1 MEKQIIT
8 KINILMF
15 GIAAGILTVFVV
27 LPADLKAEQGP
38 SSETKLI
45 KLAEPKLKGK
55 LTLEEAL
62 EKRRSIRSF
71 TGKSLTMEQI
81 SQLAWSGQGITE
93 KEKGFRTAPS
103 AGAIFPIE
111 LYVAI
116 PEGLFVYR
124 PVNHSLEKVVD
135 SDVRAKLAE
144 ASFGQRWVAD
154 AGADFII
161 AGSEKKLAAKYG
173 SKANVYML
181 LEAGHIG
188 QNILLQAVS
197 LDLGAVP
204 IGAFNAEEVNKICK
218 LPKDLES
225 LYIISVGQPVRR
237 EEEKKQE
244 RTEKMEAEKEKKAVL
259 IVASKNFRDEELFD
273 TKRALESAG
282 IHTIIASSKTGAVT
296 GMLGGSAEAI
306 ISVEDVI
313 VDNYDAIIFI
323 GGSGAK
329 EYFNNKTALQIARQ
343 AAEKEKILAAICIA
357 PSVLANAGVLE
368 GKKATSFASEAGN
381 LRKAK
386 AVYTGSGVE
395 RDGLIITGNGP
406 AAATRFGQTIV
417 KALEEK

>member
-1 MEKQIIT
+1 MQKQITT
-8 KINILMF
+8 KISILMLI
-15 GIAAGILTVFVV
+15 IAAGLSAIFVF
-27 LPADLKAEQGP
+27 LPADLKAETGP
-38 SSETKLI
+38 SSETKII

-55 LTLEEAL
+55 LTLEEAI

-71 TGKSLTMEQI
+71 TGEKLSIEQI

-93 KEKGFRTAPS
+93 KQKGFRTAPS
-103 AGAIFPIE
+103 AGAIYPIE

-116 PEGLFVYR
+116 PEGLFVYH
-124 PVNHSLEKVVD
+124 PVNHSLEKMVD

-161 AGSEKKLAAKYG
+161 VGSEKKLAAKYG
-173 SKANVYML
+173 GKANSYLL

-204 IGAFNAEEVNKICK
+204 IGAFNAEEVNKICN
-218 LPKDLES
+218 LPKELES
-225 LYIISVGQPVRR
+225 LYIISVGQPVRV
-237 EEEKKQE
+237 EQKQE
-244 RTEKMEAEKEKKAVL
+244 RAVKMEAEKVKKAVL

-273 TKRALESAG
+273 TKRALENAG
-282 IHTIIASSKTGAVT
+282 IQTIIASSKTGAVT
-296 GMLGGSAEAI
+296 GMLGGSAEATI
-306 ISVEDVI
+306 GVEEII

-343 AAEKEKILAAICIA
+343 AAEKKKVLAAICIA

-368 GKKATSFASEAGN
+368 GKKATSFSSEAGN
-381 LRKAK
+381 LRRAK

-395 RDGLIITGNGP
+395 RDGLIITGSGP
-406 AAATRFGQTIV
+406 AAATKFGQTIV
-417 KALEEK
+417 NALKEK